1 MMEYEPASDLLGL
14 EPSGFALDF
23 LSNTYAVRTT
33 ANTPH
38 NPDWQPINDSQTP
51 NWEELAA

>member
-1 MMEYEPASDLLGL
+1 MEYEPASDLLGL